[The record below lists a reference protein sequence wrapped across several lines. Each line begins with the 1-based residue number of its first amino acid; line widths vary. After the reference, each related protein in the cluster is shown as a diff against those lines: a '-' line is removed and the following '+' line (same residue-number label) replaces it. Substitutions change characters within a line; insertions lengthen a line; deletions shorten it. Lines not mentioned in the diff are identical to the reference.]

1 MAQLFPTID
10 ALRHDGGL
18 YRELDVLE
26 RLQQSLPDGYE
37 VFHSVAWQ
45 TAHHGEGRHGE
56 IDLVV
61 LAPSGN
67 ILLVEVK
74 AGELA
79 LIEGNL
85 VKLYG
90 QREHDVARQTRVQ
103 HAAMLNRLAE
113 AGLHAH
119 VTGCVVLPDYQVE
132 DARIVSMPR
141 ERIID
146 ANDYSHLGT
155 RVRELLEQG
164 SSRSD
169 VESLR
174 RFLGNVFKV
183 SIDLQVLGD
192 QVRQTSRRL
201 ADGLATWV
209 PRIAS
214 PSGVLR
220 IQATA
225 GSGKTQLALRLLDAA
240 AAAGQRALY
249 VCFNR
254 TLADHIGHIAP
265 ARARVSSFHELCVE
279 HWRRTQ
285 GEPDFTAEGIF
296 QAVVERYGSD
306 AHNFE
311 ALYDLVI
318 IDEGQD
324 FDPAWVASLLP
335 QLKEDGRLYLLEDDA
350 QRLYERDGYD
360 LDGAVNVRCNENF
373 RSPRAI
379 VDVINALGLA
389 GGTVEARSPYA
400 GELPTFRAYDDE
412 RGLRR
417 ETLAAVEAL
426 REHGVPL
433 DDIVVLSARGHGRS
447 LLLKEAKLG
456 TLGLRRFLGRYTAD
470 GEPVWSGGE
479 LLIESVHRFK
489 GQSAMGVVLTE
500 VDFEQLDEGARRR
513 LFVGM
518 TRAQLALEIV
528 VSRAAE
534 AALSG
539 ALA

>member
-1 MAQLFPTID
+1 M
-10 ALRHDGGL
+10 
-18 YRELDVLE
+18 
-26 RLQQSLPDGYE
+26 
-37 VFHSVAWQ
+37 
-45 TAHHGEGRHGE
+45 
-56 IDLVV
+56 
-61 LAPSGN
+61 
-67 ILLVEVK
+67 LLVEVK
-74 AGELA
+74 AGDVEL
-79 LIEGNL
+79 IDGKL

-90 QREHDVARQTRVQ
+90 RREHDVARETRMQ

-113 AGLHAH
+113 SGLNAH
-119 VTGCVVLPDYQVE
+119 VTGCVVLPDFRVDE
-132 DARIVSMPR
+132 AAIVAMPR

-146 ANDYSHLGT
+146 ASAYAQLGT

-214 PSGVLR
+214 PSGVVR

-225 GSGKTQLALRLLDAA
+225 GSGKTQLALRLLDDA

-249 VCFNR
+249 ACFNR
-254 TLADHIGHIAP
+254 TLADHIGRIAP
-265 ARARVSSFHELCVE
+265 ARARVSSSHEFCVE

-296 QAVVERYGSD
+296 QAVVDRYGRD
-306 AHNFE
+306 AQDFE

-335 QLKEDGRLYLLEDDA
+335 QLKEDGRLYLLEDEA
-350 QRLYERDGYD
+350 QRLYERDGFD
-360 LDGAVNVRCNENF
+360 LDGAVGVRCNDNF

-389 GGTVEARSPYA
+389 EGTVEARSPYA
-400 GELPTFRAYDDE
+400 GELPTFRAYDDD

-417 ETLAAVEAL
+417 QTLAAVESL
-426 REHGVPL
+426 RERGISFAE
-433 DDIVVLSARGHGRS
+433 IVVLSARGHGRS
-447 LLLKEAKLG
+447 HLLKEAKLG
-456 TLGLRRFLGRYTAD
+456 AFALRKFLGRYTAD
-470 GEPVWSGGE
+470 GEPVWPEGE

-489 GQSAMGVVLTE
+489 GQSAMGVVLAE
-500 VDFEQLDEGARRR
+500 VDFERLDVGTCRR

-518 TRAQLALEIV
+518 TRAQLGLEVV
-528 VSRAAE
+528 VSRRTE
-534 AALSG
+534 VQLG
-539 ALA
+539 AFL

>member
-1 MAQLFPTID
+1 MAQISPALD
-10 ALRHDGGL
+10 LLRHDAGL
-18 YRELDVLE
+18 YRELDVLD

-37 VFHSVAWQ
+37 IFHSVAWQ
-45 TAHHGEGRHGE
+45 TTHHGEGRQGE

-67 ILLVEVK
+67 ILLIEVK
-74 AGELA
+74 AGELK
-79 LIEGNL
+79 LIDGKL

-90 QREHDVARQTRVQ
+90 NREHDVARQTRVQ

-113 AGLHAH
+113 SDLQAH
-119 VTGCVVLPDYQVE
+119 VSGCVVLPDFRVDE
-132 DARIVSMPR
+132 APIVALPR

-146 ANDYSHLGT
+146 ASDYAFLGT

-164 SSRSD
+164 RTRSD
-169 VESLR
+169 VEALR
-174 RFLGNVFKV
+174 RFLGNVFSV
-183 SIDLQVLGD
+183 SVDLQVLGD
-192 QVRQTSRRL
+192 QIRQTSRRL

-214 PSGVLR
+214 PSGMVR

-225 GSGKTQLALRLLDAA
+225 GSGKTQLALRLLDDAA
-240 AAAGQRALY
+240 VAGQRALY

-254 TLADHIGHIAP
+254 TLADHIGRIAP
-265 ARARVSSFHELCVE
+265 TRARVSSFHELCVE

-285 GEPDFTAEGIF
+285 GELDFTADSIF
-296 QAVVERYGSD
+296 QAVVERYRND
-306 AHNFE
+306 AQRFE

-335 QLKEDGRLYLLEDDA
+335 QLKEDGRLYLLEDEA
-350 QRLYERDGYD
+350 QRLYERDSFD
-360 LDGAVNVRCNENF
+360 LDGAVSVRCNDNF

-379 VDVINALGLA
+379 VAVINALGLA
-389 GGTVEARSPYA
+389 DATVEARSPYA
-400 GELPTFRAYDDE
+400 GELPTFRTYADE

-426 REHGVPL
+426 QARGIPPA
-433 DDIVVLSARGHGRS
+433 DIVVLSMRGHGRS
-447 LLLKEAKLG
+447 TLLKDTRLG
-456 TLGLRRFLGRYTAD
+456 PFRLRKFLGRYTTD
-470 GEPVWSGGE
+470 GEPVWSDGE

-489 GQSAMGVVLTE
+489 GQGALGVVLAE
-500 VDFEQLDEGARRR
+500 VDFERIDESARRR

-518 TRAQLALEIV
+518 TRAQLGLEV
-528 VSRAAE
+528 VMTTRAE
-534 AALSG
+534 AE
-539 ALA
+539 LAGLL